1 MAWGSGQGHRDRCT
15 GHEVFCWIRKDNL
28 CYRKDFCHPSMGH
41 GGSVPRTTPLH
52 NVLSAGGTS
61 LSLISRGKNAT
72 RPEQS
77 APGADRLAA
86 QAWTLS
92 ASTEGLTRAQ
102 S

>member
-28 CYRKDFCHPSMGH
+28 CYRNDFCHPSMGH

-61 LSLISRGKNAT
+61 LSLISRGSPRA
-72 RPEQS
+72 RCIR
-77 APGADRLAA
+77 ARHGLRV
-86 QAWTLS
+86 
-92 ASTEGLTRAQ
+92 EG
-102 S
+102 SGSEWPVS